1 MSYIFLLTVLC
12 ILSILTCFSSDA
24 NGNRAFPII
33 WGLIGAIIAGILILG
48 AAIRNA
54 TTLIVWIV
62 LAVVQCII
70 TIGTFI
76 WTIVKVVE
84 HDDDVSDS
92 DLAIGLVVV
101 LFIAQIGGLLF
112 KIWSIYCA
120 KRAID
125 EIREG

>member
-12 ILSILTCFSSDA
+12 ILSILTCFSSDGD
-24 NGNRAFPII
+24 GNRAFPII

-125 EIREG
+125 EVREG

>member
-1 MSYIFLLTVLC
+1 M
-12 ILSILTCFSSDA
+12 SILICFTSDA
-24 NGNRAFPII
+24 NGNRALPII

-70 TIGTFI
+70 STGLLI
-76 WTIVKVVE
+76 WTIVKV
-84 HDDDVSDS
+84 S
-92 DLAIGLVVV
+92 DLDDHVDDKDKDVAIAVVVV
-101 LFIAQIGGLLF
+101 LIVAGIVGILF
-112 KIWSIYCA
+112 RIWSMYVA